1 MATKRIDN
9 VKLGI
14 FVLVGL
20 VMLIFALYMV
30 GKDTN
35 LFSRN
40 YVLKVR
46 FDNVSGL
53 MVGNDVRYS
62 GIQVGTVKRL
72 TLLNDTIIEV
82 TMLVDEKM
90 KIYIHKSDIASIG
103 TDGLVGNKLIN
114 ITPGKD
120 KSQLAG
126 DDDILKVKPSINTDE
141 MMEVLNKTNKNIAVI
156 SEDLKSTVQRLNNST
171 AFWKILNEK
180 SLPDNLKSALS
191 NIRNA
196 ASKADNAMLNI
207 RNATVK
213 ADDMVADLQNVVQNL
228 KNGKGSLGGI
238 LQDTA
243 LLVNLNAAVDKI
255 KIVGDNASDLAN
267 ELNSLTDGVKQD
279 INSGKG
285 TMNAVLKDSALV
297 QKLNKSL
304 EHIEQG
310 TDNFNQ
316 NMEAL
321 KHNFFFKGYFKKLE
335 KQKKKEEAF
344 KKL

>member
-1 MATKRIDN
+1 MAHKRIDN

-14 FVLVGL
+14 FVLAGL
-20 VMLIFALYMV
+20 VLLIFALYLV

-35 LFSRN
+35 LFSKN

-90 KIYIHKSDIASIG
+90 KMYIHKHDIASIG

-120 KSQLAG
+120 RTQLAEN
-126 DDDILKVKPSINTDE
+126 DDVLKVKPNINTDE
-141 MMEVLNKTNKNIAVI
+141 MLEVLNKTNKNIAVI

-171 AFWKILNEK
+171 TLWKILNEK
-180 SLPDNLKSALS
+180 SLPDNLKATLV

-196 ASKADNAMLNI
+196 SIKADKMIVKADN
-207 RNATVK
+207 
-213 ADDMVADLQNVVQNL
+213 MVTDLQTVVQDV

-238 LQDTA
+238 LHDTA
-243 LLVNLNAAVDKI
+243 ILVNLNAAVDKI
-255 KIVGDNASDLAN
+255 KIVGDNASSLAN
-267 ELNSLTDGVKQD
+267 ELNTLTQGVKQD

-335 KQKKKEEAF
+335 KQKKKEEAI

>member
-1 MATKRIDN
+1 MAHKTIDN

-14 FVLVGL
+14 FVLAGL

-35 LFSRN
+35 LFSKN
-40 YVLKVR
+40 YALKVR

-53 MVGNDVRYS
+53 MVGNNIRYA
-62 GIQVGTVKRL
+62 GIQVGTVKKI

-82 TMLVDEKM
+82 TMLIDESM
-90 KIYIHKSDIASIG
+90 KQFIHKKDLASIG

-114 ITPGKD
+114 IIPGKE
-120 KSQLAG
+120 KTALAENG
-126 DDDILKVKPSINTDE
+126 DLLQTKLTVSTEDMLEI
-141 MMEVLNKTNKNIAVI
+141 LNKTNKNVADI
-156 SEDLKSTVQRLNNST
+156 SEGLKMTVNRLNNST

-180 SLPDNLKSALS
+180 TLPDNLKATLV

-196 ASKADNAMLNI
+196 SNKADNMI
-207 RNATVK
+207 VK
-213 ADDMVADLQNVVQNL
+213 ADNIVADLQAVVQDV

-238 LQDTA
+238 LKDT
-243 LLVNLNAAVDKI
+243 LILTNLNLAVEKI
-255 KIVGDNASDLAN
+255 KLVGDNANNLSN
-267 ELNSLTDGVKQD
+267 ELNTLTQGIQQD
-279 INSGKG
+279 INHGKG
-285 TMNAVLKDSALV
+285 GINYVLKDTSLV

-304 EHIEQG
+304 EHIEEG
-310 TDNFNQ
+310 TSNFNQ

-335 KQKKKEEAF
+335 KEKKKAEELKLKQKKAAS
-344 KKL
+344 L